1 MIFGVTT
8 PLASWNPLWAN
19 WQFYGQ
25 LLTDARR
32 TERWWDKLR
41 IWFMPT
47 GWRPADV
54 TAKYPMSKPDLS
66 QFEKFEVALPLRQ
79 QVYIALQFVA
89 YVALGSYLLNLG
101 ESLPPQ
107 ALILGWGYMA
117 LGLFVLGAG
126 LENRPWALKLE
137 WLRLGL
143 NVPLVALAP
152 LLGLWPASVLG
163 WVGLLSYSALSIF
176 GLYLCRHRVTQL
188 AGC

>member
-1 MIFGVTT
+1 
-8 PLASWNPLWAN
+8 
-19 WQFYGQ
+19 
-25 LLTDARR
+25 
-32 TERWWDKLR
+32 
-41 IWFMPT
+41 MPT

-101 ESLPPQ
+101 ETLPPT
-107 ALILGWGYMA
+107 ALILGWGYMG

-137 WLRLGL
+137 WLRLAL
-143 NVPLVALAP
+143 NLPLLWLAP
-152 LLGLWPASVLG
+152 WAGLWPASALG
-163 WVGLLSYSALSIF
+163 WAGLFSYSLLSVA
-176 GLYLCRHRVTQL
+176 GLYMCRNRVTQL